1 MSRSN
6 SNESQLFD
14 IGHSTNVKMIRVEC
28 HCFMIDKVKDKFSAS
43 RNESQGS
50 TYSQMKFKREV
61 KNKVRCKST

>member
-28 HCFMIDKVKDKFSAS
+28 HCFMIDKVKDKFM
-43 RNESQGS
+43 QVG
-50 TYSQMKFKREV
+50 MKV
-61 KNKVRCKST
+61 KVQPKVRWHLKEKSKTK